1 MRSFLRCQFEI
12 HQQMMHP
19 MAFIRLLLAAAGA
32 AQASFVLT
40 LCWNSINVQV
50 PCLNDTIQGN
60 TTFLP
65 VQKYSSSYNFSNLN
79 ISFIQ
84 ALPPSA
90 TSIDLS
96 YNQINAISCP
106 IPNSLNF
113 LNLSHNALLNRWIQ
127 TPLTVQTLDV
137 SYNQGGLPWIQN
149 LLWGVYLP
157 KLQHLYFRGN
167 NLAQLSLSYDNFPMY
182 PLNAL
187 DLNDNPNLVLT
198 VDSSVYSR
206 LGYGNVKLSLLST
219 SYNATLN
226 ICGQNPNYVRPVT
239 SSTPYPVAS
248 NGSTSQPIELQMV
261 YVCYRGYYDYSYTYS
276 YQRER
281 DIIKNVLS
289 VLAASIFGLIVVYRL
304 WRIIITKWRERYQL
318 YSRDTICSSTCSEY
332 NDLPT
337 ADHAIYIQQQ
347 ATPQAH

>member
-1 MRSFLRCQFEI
+1 
-12 HQQMMHP
+12 MMHP
-19 MAFIRLLLAAAGA
+19 MAFIRLLLAAAA
-32 AQASFVLT
+32 SASVAQASFILT
-40 LCWNSINVQV
+40 LCWNSNNVQV

-60 TTFLP
+60 TTFLS

-96 YNQINAISCP
+96 FNQINAISCP

-113 LNLSHNALLNRWIQ
+113 LNVSHNALLNRWIQ

-198 VDSSVYSR
+198 IDSSVYSR
-206 LGYGNVKLSLLST
+206 LGYGNVKLSLIST
-219 SYNATLN
+219 SYNATLS

-248 NGSTSQPIELQMV
+248 NGSTSQPIELQTV

-276 YQRER
+276 YQRDR

-304 WRIIITKWRERYQL
+304 WRIIITKWQERYQL

-332 NDLPT
+332 NDVPT